1 MENKIKARR
10 EAFNSALSPRAQA
23 QTVGNTIGDRR
34 QIQKAR
40 AVETRPAVARP
51 LDKYNKDKNTGKNT
65 ELFKSSASYR
75 TGSHSTIAAYK
86 SAILGRVENG
96 TMPKRSFGIERLFS
110 KGPSPATAA
119 NEVKRPS
126 DTAILNFLDKVITN
140 PELQSANRIRRAAQ
154 GDGRALHHMG
164 SPVRPSKA

>member
-1 MENKIKARR
+1 MENKIKDKRDP
-10 EAFNSALSPRAQA
+10 FNSPLSSRPQA

-34 QIQKAR
+34 QIQKTR
-40 AVETRPAVARP
+40 DVETRPAIAR
-51 LDKYNKDKNTGKNT
+51 DKFNTDKNKRKNI

-75 TGSHSTIAAYK
+75 AGSHSTVGAYK

-110 KGPSPATAA
+110 KEAA
-119 NEVKRPS
+119 PVVAEVKRPS
-126 DTAILNFLDKVITN
+126 DMAILNFLDKVITN

-154 GDGRALHHMG
+154 SDGRMQRHMG
-164 SPVRPSKA
+164 TPAKPSKA